1 MFTHFKCS
9 RFLRTISFFVLW
21 VAYSCFAQNA
31 TNPLIYTDVPD
42 ASMIRVGNNYYMVS
56 TTMYMSPGVPIMKS
70 TNLVYWELVNYAYD
84 RLIESD
90 QMNMTNGQNAYGKGS
105 WASSINYKEGVFY
118 IHTFSYTSNKSHIYK
133 TTDIENGPFTAHS
146 ISPLAHD
153 ASLFFDDDGKA
164 YLAYGH
170 DDITL
175 RELNSTVT
183 DYQAGGYNQVII
195 KKASSVA
202 GSNFILTA
210 EGTQMFKVDG
220 WYYVV
225 NICWPSGKGRSVV
238 VHRSK
243 NLKGPYEGRLALDDQ
258 GVAQGGLIGT
268 PTGKWYAYLFQ
279 DHGAVGRIPYLV
291 PVTWENNWPVFAR
304 VPATLDIVKVKKDL
318 RGIIKSDDFGT
329 IQKQNRGLGLEW
341 QWNHNPVNTAWS
353 LNARPGFLR
362 LTNDRVDAS
371 FVATRNTLTQRS
383 IGPESIGSVAIELDG
398 MKDGDVAGL
407 GALQYSYGYVGVKMT
422 GNSKSIV
429 MVNGTNNNPVEV
441 ASVPIS
447 QNRVYLKIRM
457 DFKNRAD
464 KAYFSYS
471 LDGKT
476 WNTIG
481 NTLNMTFDLKHF
493 VGYRF
498 GLFNF
503 GTRSAGGFVDFDHY
517 IINDYPFETPLPI
530 VPHAVPGKIEAEDY
544 ASMSGIESE
553 ADASGAINIGFIN
566 SGDWAQYK
574 IDVKEK
580 TNYEVKFRIATG
592 AEVNSEIIIRNEK
605 DDSLGTLIV
614 KADLSND
621 WHDWYEASA
630 VISLNA
636 GEQNLKLE
644 FKGTSDYLFNID
656 WMEFSK
662 YIPLGN
668 LKTISSGS
676 DIQIKGLY
684 FNSGKEVHFTVKA
697 ERGQAYKMTLF
708 DLKGTNL
715 VTQYGEGSKTMV
727 LSSTEFLHQGVYFL
741 SVTSPG
747 HPTVTYRVTRE

>member
-1 MFTHFKCS
+1 MFTHVKCS
-9 RFLRTISFFVLW
+9 KVLRTLSFIVLW
-21 VAYSCFAQNA
+21 AAFSCFAQNA

-56 TTMYMSPGVPIMKS
+56 TTMHMSPGVPIMKS
-70 TNLVYWELVNYAYD
+70 TNLVDWELVNYAYD

-90 QMNMTNGQNAYGKGS
+90 QMNMTNGQNAYSKGS
-105 WASSINYKEGVFY
+105 WASSINYKDGTYY
-118 IHTFSYTSNKSHIYK
+118 IHTFSYTTNKSHIYK
-133 TTDIENGPFTAHS
+133 TTDIENGPFTAYS

-202 GSNFILTA
+202 GSSFILTA
-210 EGTQMFKVDG
+210 EGTQMFKIDG

-225 NICWPSGKGRSVV
+225 NICWPSGKGRTVV

-243 NLKGPYEGRLALDDQ
+243 NLKGPYEGRMALDDQ
-258 GVAQGGLIGT
+258 GVAQGGFIGT

-291 PVTWENNWPVFAR
+291 PVKWENNWPVIGP
-304 VPATLDIVKVKKDL
+304 VPTTLDIVKVKKDL
-318 RGIIKSDDFGT
+318 RGIVKSDDFGT
-329 IQKQNRGLGLEW
+329 IQKKNKGLGLEW

-353 LNARPGFLR
+353 LTARPGFLR

-471 LDGKT
+471 LDGTT
-476 WNTIG
+476 WKSIG
-481 NTLNMTFDLKHF
+481 NTLSMSFDLKHF

-498 GLFNF
+498 GLFNY
-503 GTRSAGGFVDFDHY
+503 GTRSAGGYVDFDYY
-517 IINDYPFETPLPI
+517 IINDYPFENPQPV

-544 ASMSGIESE
+544 ASMFEIQSE
-553 ADASGAINIGFIN
+553 ADANGDINIGFIN
-566 SGDWAQYK
+566 PGDWAQYK
-574 IDVKEK
+574 INVKEK
-580 TNYEVKFRIATG
+580 ADYQVKFRIATG
-592 AEVNSEIIIRNEK
+592 AAANGQIVIRNGK
-605 DDSLGTLIV
+605 NDSLGSLIV
-614 KADLSND
+614 DASLSDD
-621 WHDWYEASA
+621 WHDWFEASV
-630 VISLNA
+630 VIPLNA
-636 GEQNLKLE
+636 GEQDLKLE
-644 FKGTSDYLFNID
+644 FKGASEYLFNID

-662 YIPLGN
+662 YIATGN
-668 LKTISSGS
+668 LKTTISSS
-676 DIQIKGLY
+676 DIQINGLY
-684 FNSGKEVHFTVKA
+684 FGSDNNIHFNVKA
-697 ERGQAYKMTLF
+697 EREQAYKMTLF

-715 VTQYGEGSKTMV
+715 VTQSGKGSKTVV

-741 SVTSPG
+741 SISSAG
-747 HPTVTYRVTRE
+747 KPTVTYRVLRD